1 MEISLFCKI
10 FEACERE
17 RALLTKNIW
26 AKELKYDPGA
36 VTKNISSPPLFV
48 PISCFE
54 HLFYAKPKATS
65 PGCNKIQ
72 FTWKNERLIF
82 IPGNNPI
89 RAKDKAFKTQ
99 VEPVTIKIK
108 KTF

>member
-1 MEISLFCKI
+1 M
-10 FEACERE
+10 
-17 RALLTKNIW
+17 
-26 AKELKYDPGA
+26 
-36 VTKNISSPPLFV
+36 
-48 PISCFE
+48 
-54 HLFYAKPKATS
+54 
-65 PGCNKIQ
+65 Q